1 MYSDKT
7 SEVKPARLDDDTKR
21 QSRVNQELILKTMHF
36 DTELIRIVKIIR
48 CGRPETLA

>member
-7 SEVKPARLDDDTKR
+7 GEVKPARLDDDTKR
-21 QSRVNQELILKTMHF
+21 QSRVNQELILKT
-36 DTELIRIVKIIR
+36 IKIIR